1 MTHELLRHIASS
13 RLPLSFYRKED
24 IDRVR
29 TLRDQG
35 LVIALIP
42 APADPLSMSGPA
54 EAAQVLALTQ
64 EGRATVQGGI
74 HKPPTAPPT
83 AHRFRSEINPVCG
96 RRARAGIYPAV

>member
-24 IDRVR
+24 MDQVR

-54 EAAQVLALTQ
+54 EAAQVLALTR
-64 EGRATVQGGI
+64 EGRATAQRGI
-74 HKPPTAPPT
+74 HKPLPAPPR
-83 AHRFRSEINPVCG
+83 ASRFRSEIAPVRG
-96 RRARAGIYPAV
+96 RRSRAGIYAAL